1 MRTLL
6 LLADQAAG
14 MRSMTSLLS
23 LDPLVPLDPLS
34 CQRVWHSSAST
45 SQVRK
50 LREPDYFTYLETEF
64 THALPHNYFS

>member
-14 MRSMTSLLS
+14 MRSMKSLQS
-23 LDPLVPLDPLS
+23 LDPLDPLS

-50 LREPDYFTYLETEF
+50 LRENDYLTYVETEF
-64 THALPHNYFS
+64 TNPLTHNYFS